1 MSAQTERFYDE
12 LADAYHL
19 IFEDWQTSIDRQAE
33 ALNAMIREQWGD
45 AVRRVADVA
54 CGIGT
59 QALGLAALGFDVTAA
74 DSSDKAVARA
84 RREAAQ
90 RQLTLHFHTADMR
103 QCQEHLG
110 GGFDLVIA
118 CDNAVP
124 HLLNDDDILLALRQ
138 MHACL
143 RCGGGVLLSVRDYA
157 VETKGDSTI
166 RPYGVRDSDG
176 RRTIAFQV
184 WDFAGDQYELSL
196 FLIDDTGR
204 PETPTTRV
212 FRTRYYA
219 ITTDHL
225 CALMQE
231 AGFTRVQRLDEG
243 FYQPVLVGTRA

>member
-1 MSAQTERFYDE
+1 MERRLETFLTAVDDRYGIEVAILTMPDLGGEDPTEY
-12 LADAYHL
+12 ANL
-19 IFEDWQTSIDRQAE
+19 IFEDWETSIDRQAE
-33 ALNAMIREQWGD
+33 ALSAMIREQWGD

-166 RPYGVRDSDG
+166 RPYGVRDSDAEY
-176 RRTIAFQV
+176 I
-184 WDFAGDQYELSL
+184 
-196 FLIDDTGR
+196 
-204 PETPTTRV
+204 
-212 FRTRYYA
+212 
-219 ITTDHL
+219 
-225 CALMQE
+225 M
-231 AGFTRVQRLDEG
+231 
-243 FYQPVLVGTRA
+243 VGSRNSSKK